1 MNELKSLLRQDG
13 IFLLALA
20 LLLFVL
26 FEYKA
31 HARRKPAH
39 PDPVT
44 AQAADQSNGLGDF
57 NNPNMKAQ

>member
-20 LLLFVL
+20 LFLFVL
-26 FEYKA
+26 FEFKA
-31 HARRKPAH
+31 NAKRNPSH

-44 AQAADQSNGLGDF
+44 AQPSDQSNGVGDF
-57 NNPNMKAQ
+57 TNPNMAAQ